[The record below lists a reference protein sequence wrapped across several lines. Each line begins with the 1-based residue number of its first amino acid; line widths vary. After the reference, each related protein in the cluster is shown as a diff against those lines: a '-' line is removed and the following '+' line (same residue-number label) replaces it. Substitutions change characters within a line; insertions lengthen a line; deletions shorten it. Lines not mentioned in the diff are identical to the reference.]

1 MYNAQRNESG
11 NFLPLMM
18 GFIMPS
24 PIEKNEIGNETMYD
38 PISQTTDMDM
48 RIVGTYSLKSKA
60 TITPQHQAKSDQSN
74 AIDDQKQVS

>member
-24 PIEKNEIGNETMYD
+24 PIEKNETGNVTMYD
-38 PISQTTDMDM
+38 PISQTTEMDM

-60 TITPQHQAKSDQSN
+60 TITPQHLCKPDQSN
-74 AIDDQKQVS
+74 SIDDQKQVF